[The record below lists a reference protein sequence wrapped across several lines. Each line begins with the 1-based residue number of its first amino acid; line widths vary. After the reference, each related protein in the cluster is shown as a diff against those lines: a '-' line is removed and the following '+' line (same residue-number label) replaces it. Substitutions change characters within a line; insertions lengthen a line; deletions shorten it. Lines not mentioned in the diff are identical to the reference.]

1 MGSEGR
7 GKETVMTREWLV
19 SRVLRCILW
28 HSRPRLTTARSLVHV
43 LFDHL
48 LLVSVGCRHR
58 LFIVPLPS
66 ATSVQETPCPSS
78 LCSVHIS
85 GKTVLKRSAKKKIH
99 SSSIPELPNWYHRY
113 RCCPSLC
120 PKHCSQHWNRLY
132 PKTDNVERSRGPCP
146 PFISC
151 CYQDEG
157 AQWRRGSQE
166 PQIIFGHVSF
176 SLFSVSKCAYN
187 LKGEHTSNQY
197 TNTHEVLP
205 HSWPSLPFPRG

>member
-1 MGSEGR
+1 M
-7 GKETVMTREWLV
+7 

-43 LFDHL
+43 LFVHL
-48 LLVSVGCRHR
+48 LLVSVGCSHR

-78 LCSVHIS
+78 LYSVHIS
-85 GKTVLKRSAKKKIH
+85 GKTVLKRSAKKKR
-99 SSSIPELPNWYHRY
+99 SILQVFRSFRTGTTDTDAAPA
-113 RCCPSLC
+113 CVPSIVVNF
-120 PKHCSQHWNRLY
+120 WNRLY
-132 PKTDNVERSRGPCP
+132 PKTDNVERSRGPYP
-146 PFISC
+146 LFISY

-157 AQWRRGSQE
+157 AQWRRGSRE

-205 HSWPSLPFPRG
+205 HSWPSLPFPQG